1 MSRWKGLLAIAVGL
15 VLGLAL
21 GLTYAWVIDPV
32 ELYNT
37 TPAYL
42 RWDYQHD
49 WIRMAALGYAVDGD
63 LERALVRLEGLE
75 REEIHTA
82 LAALIES
89 YADQGRPAET
99 MRMLSSLA
107 QRLGVDTPA
116 MLVYLGTPSAPPVP
130 SPVPSPPPATL
141 PPLPSPTPT
150 ATPAPFV
157 SPLPGPFLHRV
168 ISQTLV
174 CDGAPPLLAL
184 WVQTEPTEE
193 DEEPTPLPGVTLWL
207 SWPGG
212 ADRAVT
218 GLKPDMGPGYADFN
232 LEPGVP
238 YALSIGEPNAPVLSG
253 LTVQS
258 CLAEEGAQPQPG
270 SWWVVIEVRR

>member
-1 MSRWKGLLAIAVGL
+1 MSRGKELLAVAVGL
-15 VLGLAL
+15 GLGLAL

-63 LERALVRLEGLE
+63 LERALARLGGLDD
-75 REEIHTA
+75 EEVHTA

-107 QRLGVDTPA
+107 RRLGVDTPA
-116 MLVYLGTPSAPPVP
+116 MLVYLGTPSAPTIPLPTPSP
-130 SPVPSPPPATL
+130 SPVTL
-141 PPLPSPTPT
+141 PPLPSPAPTSTPT
-150 ATPAPFV
+150 PFL

-168 ISQTLV
+168 VSQTLV
-174 CDGAPPLLAL
+174 CDGGPPRLAL
-184 WVQTEPTEE
+184 WVQSEAGEE
-193 DEEPTPLPGVTLWL
+193 EEAAPLPGVTLWL
-207 SWPGG
+207 TWPGG

-218 GLKPDMGPGYADFN
+218 GLKPDRGAGYADFN
-232 LEPGVP
+232 LEVGVP
-238 YALSIGEPNAPVLSG
+238 YALSLGEPNAPVLSG
-253 LTVQS
+253 LAVQP
-258 CLAEEGAQPQPG
+258 CPADEGAQPQPG